1 MENIERL
8 LERVKQGC
16 RKSERELYDL
26 LKKQLDSFLLYLV
39 RDDAQREEVIH
50 CALIKVF
57 LQVHR
62 FDDSRGIKFKT
73 WVFRIARNTALT
85 WLRLNKKFLSH
96 VDLDVCP
103 PVSLGLDEKLD
114 LERALMILP
123 EKYRVPT
130 LLRYR
135 DDLSYDEVAKAL
147 GIKLNTLKSLLLR
160 AHQKLRSDI

>member
-8 LERVKQGC
+8 LERAKQGC

-26 LKKQLDSFLLYLV
+26 LKEQLGSFLLYFV
-39 RDDAQREEVIH
+39 RDGDQREEITH

-57 LQVHR
+57 LHLHD
-62 FDDSRGIKFKT
+62 FDDSRGVKFKT
-73 WVFRIARNTALT
+73 WVFRIGKNTALT
-85 WLRLNKKFLSH
+85 WLRLNKKFLAH
-96 VDLDVCP
+96 VDLETCP
-103 PVSLGLDEKLD
+103 AVSLDLDEKLD